1 MRYIV
6 LSICYFLAIIY
17 PQRKGYIKG
26 NHRRVLSSLLCLVS
40 CLPLLVILVA
50 LPGLAAD
57 EAEVGKL
64 RGAEWK
70 VAFSDDCA
78 GHWRD
83 QWFLDGIHAK
93 VANPDKRMTMD
104 TADGYAVL
112 WTKQSFVGSECGL
125 STNFGVMA
133 RQTKL

>member
-1 MRYIV
+1 M
-6 LSICYFLAIIY
+6 
-17 PQRKGYIKG
+17 
-26 NHRRVLSSLLCLVS
+26 LSSIPKERNISKGIIGEFYLAYYACVS

-57 EAEVGKL
+57 EAEFGKL
-64 RGAEWK
+64 RSSEWK

-78 GHWRD
+78 GHWQD

-125 STNFGVMA
+125 STKLGVMT
-133 RQTKL
+133 RQTKV